1 MSPLHQSS
9 RKEETGYR
17 DTTPNQGLD
26 YDVVAHQQRYRGRNT
41 DDIDYDDSHT
51 EKEQDD
57 SGGTWPGGKEPLH
70 EVPMGEGPT
79 APQAATDLISADPL
93 RRTSEISVE
102 SKGPSERGVHVDV
115 EGKPKEVFQPAGT
128 KAWLNLLGV
137 GQVGIGRS

>member
-1 MSPLHQSS
+1 MSPLHPPS

-17 DTTPNQGLD
+17 DTTSNQGLD
-26 YDVVAHQQRYRGRNT
+26 YDTSTPQQRYRGRNT

-57 SGGTWPGGKEPLH
+57 SGGTWPRGKEPLH

-102 SKGPSERGVHVDV
+102 SKGLSERGVHVDV
-115 EGKPKEVFQPAGT
+115 EGKPKEAFQPAGT